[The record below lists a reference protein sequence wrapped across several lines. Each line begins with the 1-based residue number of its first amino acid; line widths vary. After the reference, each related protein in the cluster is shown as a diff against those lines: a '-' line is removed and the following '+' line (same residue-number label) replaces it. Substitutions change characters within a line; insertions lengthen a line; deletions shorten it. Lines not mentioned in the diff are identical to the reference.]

1 VISPTCQANSN
12 AKIILTVTNSKGASS
27 LSKEIP
33 IVMGVTVSGKVLYAG
48 TSIPIPGVIIT
59 IGPFSSITGNDGTF
73 VFFDIASGS
82 NILKASKSGFDNYE
96 SAEEISGVNNAFT
109 ISLANGIETK
119 KLYGSVKTIDSIPL
133 NGIRVVMLNDD
144 KTESGLSDLTDAG
157 GNYHINNVPP
167 GNRYF
172 KFTNESNSNKC
183 YSFTNEIYISEGDK
197 KVNVRMKI
205 QRQIDMLQN
214 GWEFKTSDLSAPFN
228 GTAYVLMADAT
239 NTTKY
244 FRPAYCCPI
253 PLDAD
258 DPQAIIIHKLTGT
271 LKTPSEI
278 YYKSP
283 ASTQFYMNSDCS
295 NWVVYSTNNYTY
307 WSTAI
312 TSFQPDYFTISN
324 SYKGGSIKFSLGL
337 FRWAGLMPL
346 WEIESLYVSYY
357 Y

>member
-1 VISPTCQANSN
+1 
-12 AKIILTVTNSKGASS
+12 
-27 LSKEIP
+27 
-33 IVMGVTVSGKVLYAG
+33 
-48 TSIPIPGVIIT
+48 
-59 IGPFSSITGNDGTF
+59 
-73 VFFDIASGS
+73 
-82 NILKASKSGFDNYE
+82 
-96 SAEEISGVNNAFT
+96 
-109 ISLANGIETK
+109 
-119 KLYGSVKTIDSIPL
+119 
-133 NGIRVVMLNDD
+133 
-144 KTESGLSDLTDAG
+144 
-157 GNYHINNVPP
+157 
-167 GNRYF
+167 
-172 KFTNESNSNKC
+172 
-183 YSFTNEIYISEGDK
+183 
-197 KVNVRMKI
+197 
-205 QRQIDMLQN
+205 
-214 GWEFKTSDLSAPFN
+214 
-228 GTAYVLMADAT
+228 MADAT